1 MKKLYFITCFAIL
14 PIILFSYISEQLS
27 ADFMSGVKDDKPGYI
42 ILVMANREEFVR
54 RKVGDKTSSIIE
66 YKIIAYDNKKFI
78 GGDIIIDTVSSNSEQ
93 FEKQLFFP
101 SEIDSLNLQ
110 LIVTDKISERY
121 FKKNRD
127 ITMDKYEND
136 LFILYNPL
144 YTKKLTKNY
153 SNSGRGASS
162 LSLTVYVKEN
172 KRCRFKL
179 KFLSDNSIF
188 IEEGGY
194 LEYGYNYLNINL
206 TKEQIDMVDILQC
219 NIEYDSIYT
228 YSFPLAEKR
237 KIAHID
243 FIEKVNQLIYIANKA
258 EMTKLKNA
266 KISER
271 DSLWQDFWKQ
281 RDPIPT
287 TIKNEAE
294 IMYFNRV
301 KYTNE
306 HFATYKDGWKTDR
319 GMIYI
324 KYGPPD
330 DIENHSFE
338 IDSPPYEIWYYN
350 KTRKKFIFVDKYGL
364 GDYQLIY

>member
-1 MKKLYFITCFAIL
+1 MKKLYFIICFIIL
-14 PIILFSYISEQLS
+14 PIILFSYISEPLS
-27 ADFMSGVKDDKPGYI
+27 ADFMSGVIDDRQGYI
-42 ILVMANREEFVR
+42 ILVRANREEFVS

-78 GGDIIIDTVSSNSEQ
+78 GGDIVIDTVSSNSNQ

-121 FKKNRD
+121 FKKIRD
-127 ITMDKYEND
+127 VTMDKYENNS
-136 LFILYNPL
+136 FILYNPL
-144 YTKKLTKNY
+144 YTNNLTKNY
-153 SNSGRGASS
+153 SNSRGEASS
-162 LSLTVYVKEN
+162 ISLTVYIKED
-172 KRCRFKL
+172 KRYRFKV
-179 KFLSDNSIF
+179 KFLNNNSIF

-206 TKEQIDMVDILQC
+206 TKEQIDMVDTLQC
-219 NIEYDSIYT
+219 DIEYDSIYT

-237 KIAHID
+237 DIEHID
-243 FIEKVNQLIYIANKA
+243 FIEKVNQLLYIASKA

-266 KISER
+266 KISQI

-287 TIKNEAE
+287 TIKNESE
-294 IMYFNRV
+294 IIYFKRI

-306 HFATYKDGWKTDR
+306 HFSTYKDGWKTDR

-338 IDSPPYEIWYYN
+338 IDSPPYEIWYYSN
-350 KTRKKFIFVDKYGL
+350 TRKKFIFVDKYGL
-364 GDYQLIY
+364 GDYQLTY

>member
-1 MKKLYFITCFAIL
+1 MKILYFIICFAIL
-14 PIILFSYISEQLS
+14 PMILFSYISEQLS

-42 ILVMANREEFVR
+42 ILVRANREEFVR
-54 RKVGDKTSSIIE
+54 RKIGGKTGSIIE
-66 YKIIAYDNKKFI
+66 YKIIAYKNKKFI
-78 GGDIIIDTVSSNSEQ
+78 GGDIVIDTVSSNSDQ

-110 LIVTDKISERY
+110 LIVTDKISEIY
-121 FKKNRD
+121 FKKIRD

-136 LFILYNPL
+136 LFTLYNPL
-144 YTKKLTKNY
+144 YLKSITKNY

-172 KRCRFKL
+172 KRYRFKV

-188 IEEGGY
+188 MEEGGY

-206 TKEQIDMVDILQC
+206 TKKQIDMLDILQC
-219 NIEYDSIYT
+219 DIEYDSIYT
-228 YSFPLAEKR
+228 YSFPLAEQR
-237 KIAHID
+237 ELDHID

-258 EMTKLKNA
+258 EMAKLKNA

-281 RDPIPT
+281 KDPIPT
-287 TIKNEAE
+287 TIKNESE
-294 IMYFNRV
+294 IIYFNRV

-306 HFATYKDGWKTDR
+306 HFSTYKDGWKTDR

-330 DIENHSFE
+330 DVESHSFE